1 MSGHDF
7 HGRHPGGFEG
17 AGAVLFPVFG
27 TAKDVVN
34 QAALAALNRSME
46 EAGACDE
53 RCGSWWNRRVH
64 YRCAQKRMSTAWA
77 I

>member
-1 MSGHDF
+1 MSLGPDF

-34 QAALAALNRSME
+34 QAALAALNLLYGRVRVPVTKVRE
-46 EAGACDE
+46 LVD
-53 RCGSWWNRRVH
+53 RRVH
-64 YRCAQKRMSTAWA
+64 Y
-77 I
+77 